1 MSRKITEKPKFY
13 HFANVSEGNKMY
25 DIIPDIHGQA
35 GKLKS
40 ALTSLGYEQK
50 NGAWRHTDPKRTCV
64 FLGDFI
70 DRGPDNEAV
79 IDIVRCMVDAGT
91 AYAIMGNHELNA
103 VHFHTKDPKSDE
115 PARAHSA
122 KNLKQ
127 HASFLQEFPLEAPKT
142 TEAISWMMTLP
153 LFIEFD
159 TFRIVHACWNEAV
172 IGELLKVTKNGR
184 LTDEQFLSAAN
195 KKSQLFSLVETTTKG
210 PEATLPDGHLFHDKE
225 GHGRSEVR
233 LQWWNSAA
241 STWKEIATSVPDLN
255 QLPDNNLPASIKQ
268 SVYPAKSKPVFFGH
282 YWMTGKPVL
291 QAKNALC
298 LDYSAGRDGP
308 LVSYKFDPKL
318 TSLDLKNLTM
328 HD

>member
-1 MSRKITEKPKFY
+1 
-13 HFANVSEGNKMY
+13 MY

-35 GKLKS
+35 GKLKR

-50 NGAWRHTDPKRTCV
+50 NGAWRHGDPKRTCV

-79 IDIVRCMVDAGT
+79 IDIVRCMVDAGN

-103 VHFHTKDPKSDE
+103 VHFHTKDPKNGE

-127 HASFLQEFPLEAPKT
+127 HASFLKEFPLEAPKT

-159 TFRIVHACWNEAV
+159 TFRIVHACWNETV
-172 IGELLKVTKNGR
+172 IDELSKITQNGR
-184 LTDEQFLSAAN
+184 LTVEQFLLAAN
-195 KKSQLFSLVETTTKG
+195 QNSQLFSLVETTTKG
-210 PEATLPDGHLFHDKE
+210 PEATLPDDHFIYDKE
-225 GHGRSEVR
+225 GQGRSEVR
-233 LQWWNSAA
+233 LQWCNGAA
-241 STWKEIATSVPDLN
+241 STWKEIATSVPNLD
-255 QLPDNNLPASIKQ
+255 QLPDSNLPASIKQ

-282 YWMTGKPVL
+282 YWMTGKLVL
-291 QAKNALC
+291 QANNALC
-298 LDYSAGRDGP
+298 LDYSAGREGP
-308 LVSYKFDPKL
+308 LVSYQFDPKMIL
-318 TSLDLKNLTM
+318 LDLKNVTI
-328 HD
+328 HY